1 MITVKILKRSA
12 DGRPTLYATRDL
24 DVLPVSIGRDA
35 SCTIPLEDPLKRMSR
50 QHVEIQKEGG
60 AYWMAVVSKVN
71 PVMAKG
77 TRYGPGA
84 RLSLQSGDSFEIAEY
99 EVHVL
104 LPQPAPAAAKP
115 EDAERLFN
123 ESTFGGGDEAA
134 PRQAPVLA
142 DDLPPEATFIPTR
155 AAPAPAVPP
164 SYPLRA
170 FFEGASLAPRP
181 LSPMQT
187 DRILRD
193 CGAILR
199 AAMEGLTKLLRARAE
214 TRSSLRLE
222 ERTTDAAQDNN
233 PLKLMSDPGELMDFL
248 FDPGERTDGF
258 LDPVRAVQDACD
270 DLRSHELA
278 LIAGMR
284 AAILGVLRRLDPAT
298 LERDLEKGKGSK
310 AKLWDLLV
318 EEQASLARDAKE
330 DFNKVFG
337 PDFLEAY
344 QAELQRLKGRR

>member
-115 EDAERLFN
+115 GEDAERLFN

-134 PRQAPVLA
+134 PRQAPALA

-155 AAPAPAVPP
+155 AAPAPAGPP
-164 SYPLRA
+164 SYP
-170 FFEGASLAPRP
+170 
-181 LSPMQT
+181 
-187 DRILRD
+187 DR
-193 CGAILR
+193 
-199 AAMEGLTKLLRARAE
+199 K
-214 TRSSLRLE
+214 S
-222 ERTTDAAQDNN
+222 
-233 PLKLMSDPGELMDFL
+233 
-248 FDPGERTDGF
+248 
-258 LDPVRAVQDACD
+258 VV
-270 DLRSHELA
+270 
-278 LIAGMR
+278 
-284 AAILGVLRRLDPAT
+284 
-298 LERDLEKGKGSK
+298 
-310 AKLWDLLV
+310 
-318 EEQASLARDAKE
+318 
-330 DFNKVFG
+330 
-337 PDFLEAY
+337 
-344 QAELQRLKGRR
+344 